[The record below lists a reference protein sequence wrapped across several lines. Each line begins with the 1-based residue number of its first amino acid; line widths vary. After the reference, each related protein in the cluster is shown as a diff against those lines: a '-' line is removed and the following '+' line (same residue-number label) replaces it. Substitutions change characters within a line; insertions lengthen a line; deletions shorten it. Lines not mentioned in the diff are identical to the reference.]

1 MYYNIEENKKI
12 NNNIEFR
19 ELFPN
24 VVFPKILTDEIME
37 EHGYKRVII
46 NQIAETMF
54 TKVVDSDIEVIDGI
68 PTINQSL
75 VYKHIYECKE
85 IALSIIKTKREESII
100 EPINNIQVATSQD
113 RENIQGSI
121 EYFEMLSQGKGTIA
135 WTMEDNTEQDLSLE
149 DLKGALDSYIIRK
162 SQAFSDYQTKKQL
175 IEDATTVEEIEDIL
189 LASMTMTKE
198 YTNIKLSSQF
208 SLAILKQR

>member
-19 ELFPN
+19 ELFTN
-24 VVFPKILTDEIME
+24 IVFPKILTDEMIE
-37 EHGYKRVII
+37 EYGYKKVII
-46 NQIAETMF
+46 NQVAPTVF
-54 TKVVDSDIEVIDGI
+54 TKVVDSEIKVIDGI

-75 VYKHIYECKE
+75 VYKPIYECKE

-100 EPINNIQVATSQD
+100 EPINNIQVSTSQD

-121 EYFEMLSQGKGTIA
+121 EYFEILSQGKMTIA

-149 DLKGALDSYIIRK
+149 DLKGALDAYIIRK
-162 SQAFSDYQTKKQL
+162 AQSFAEYQTKKQL
-175 IEDATTVEEIEDIL
+175 IENAVTEAEFIALLPTVLEL
-189 LASMTMTKE
+189 
-198 YTNIKLSSQF
+198 
-208 SLAILKQR
+208 